1 MIKENR
7 NIQAAIGYLGLGMLE
22 EANNEIECI
31 PLDQKNSSEVLGVR
45 LEIYRAAEKW
55 TLMEVVARELW
66 KRHQDQPLFWNHHA
80 YAVRRSTGL
89 EEAHKILSEALEK
102 FPDDGMTNFNL
113 GCYSCQ
119 LGDLESAKVK
129 VGKAIKLDPQ
139 WKIHAF
145 NDPDLEPLWE
155 MWSQT

>member
-1 MIKENR
+1 MSAVDR
-7 NIQAAIGYLGLGMLE
+7 TIQAAIGFSELGMFV
-22 EANNEIECI
+22 EANEEIENLEPEI
-31 PLDQKNSSEVLGVR
+31 KTSSPVLGVR

-55 TLMEVVARELW
+55 TLMEVVAKELW

-102 FPDDGMTNFNL
+102 FPDDSTTIYNL
-113 GCYSCQ
+113 GCYHCQ
-119 LGDLESAKVK
+119 LGDLESAKER
-129 VGKAIKLDPQ
+129 VGDAIKLDPQ
-139 WKIHAF
+139 WKIHAL

>member
-1 MIKENR
+1 MSEVDR
-7 NIQAAIGYLGLGMLE
+7 NLQAAVGYLELGMLE

-31 PLDQKNSSEVLGVR
+31 PPDQKNSSEVLGVR
-45 LEIYRAAEKW
+45 MEIYRAAEKW
-55 TLMEVVARELW
+55 MLMATVARELL

-102 FPDDGMTNFNL
+102 FPDDSTTIYNL
-113 GCYSCQ
+113 GCYHCQ
-119 LGDLESAKVK
+119 LGDLESAKER
-129 VGKAIKLDPQ
+129 VGDAIKLDPQ
-139 WKIHAF
+139 WKIHAL

>member
-1 MIKENR
+1 
-7 NIQAAIGYLGLGMLE
+7 LE
-22 EANNEIECI
+22 EA
-31 PLDQKNSSEVLGVR
+31 Q
-45 LEIYRAAEKW
+45 
-55 TLMEVVARELW
+55 
-66 KRHQDQPLFWNHHA
+66 
-80 YAVRRSTGL
+80 
-89 EEAHKILSEALEK
+89 KILSEALKK
-102 FPDDGMTNFNL
+102 FPDDGMTNFNV